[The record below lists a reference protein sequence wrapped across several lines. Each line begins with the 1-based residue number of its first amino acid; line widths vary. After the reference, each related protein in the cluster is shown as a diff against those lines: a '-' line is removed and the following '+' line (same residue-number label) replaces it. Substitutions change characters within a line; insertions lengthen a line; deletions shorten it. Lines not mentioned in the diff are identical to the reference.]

1 MGCLFIVDRSDS
13 LTTLFGWA
21 SESDKVIS
29 QKVTQTQSI
38 QDESLFNNALVS
50 CNLCVC

>member
-1 MGCLFIVDRSDS
+1 MVCLFIVDRSDS

-29 QKVTQTQSI
+29 QKVTQAQSI
-38 QDESLFNNALVS
+38 QYESLFNNVLLS
-50 CNLCVC
+50 CNLIVS